1 LTYEPHQLSNYL
13 KDLASQF
20 HGWYNDHMVLHEEAN
35 TRNARLLLSL
45 AVKQVLANG
54 LTLLGVTAP
63 TKM

>member
-1 LTYEPHQLSNYL
+1 
-13 KDLASQF
+13 
-20 HGWYNDHMVLHEEAN
+20 MVLHEEAN